1 MSLSHFWS
9 LYLYTLQQGIK
20 YLVPVVQM
28 VKRLPTV
35 WETWLQSLGGEDPLE
50 EGHGSPLQYSCLE
63 NPVDGGAWWAS
74 VHGAA
79 RNQTQLSDFPNRAQ
93 SAHNNIC

>member
-1 MSLSHFWS
+1 MA
-9 LYLYTLQQGIK
+9 
-20 YLVPVVQM
+20 QM

-50 EGHGSPLQYSCLE
+50 EGHGNPLQYSCLE
-63 NPVDGGAWWAS
+63 NPMDGGAWWAS

-79 RNQTQLSDFPNRAQ
+79 RSQTQLSDFPNRAQ
-93 SAHNNIC
+93 SARNNIC